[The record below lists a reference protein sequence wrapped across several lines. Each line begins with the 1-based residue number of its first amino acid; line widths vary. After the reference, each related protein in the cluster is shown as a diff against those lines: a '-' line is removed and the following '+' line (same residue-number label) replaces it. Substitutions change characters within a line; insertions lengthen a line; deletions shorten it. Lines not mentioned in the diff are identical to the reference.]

1 MKKINSIAAFAW
13 FFILGT
19 FLFSVTAS
27 AYIDPSAMT
36 YIVQIIV
43 GIVIACSAAIALFF
57 RKVKR
62 KLRREAKPQD
72 DHKEQEPVDFEND
85 EEFDD
90 SHLTDSEINDL
101 NDKK

>member
-1 MKKINSIAAFAW
+1 MKKVYSIASFAW

-36 YIVQIIV
+36 YIVQIVV
-43 GIVIACSAAIALFF
+43 GIVIASSAAIALFF

-62 KLRREAKPQD
+62 KLRKEEKPQE
-72 DHKEQEPVDFEND
+72 DHKEQEPVDFED
-85 EEFDD
+85 DDEFDD
-90 SHLTDSEINDL
+90 SQLSDDDMKVL
-101 NDKK
+101 NGKK

>member
-1 MKKINSIAAFAW
+1 MKKVYSIASFAW

-36 YIVQIIV
+36 YIVQIVV
-43 GIVIACSAAIALFF
+43 GIIIASSAAIALFF

-72 DHKEQEPVDFEND
+72 DHKEQEPVNFEND

-90 SHLTDSEINDL
+90 KNLSDDEINNL